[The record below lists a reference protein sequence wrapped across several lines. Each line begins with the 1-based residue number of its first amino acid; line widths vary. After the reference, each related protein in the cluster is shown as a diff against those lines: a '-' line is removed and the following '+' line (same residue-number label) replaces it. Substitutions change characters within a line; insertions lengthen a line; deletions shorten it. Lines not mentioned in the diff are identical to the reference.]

1 MKIENFNP
9 LSFDWNNISTQ
20 QVNGETGFAII
31 KTQTLGEIKIRHIE
45 YSSNYTAD
53 HWCDKGHIVF
63 IIKGELK
70 IEHKDNS
77 IHYIKSGMTYLI
89 GDNTL
94 AHKAKSE
101 LGAIALIID

>member
-1 MKIENFNP
+1 MTIKNFLP
-9 LSFDWNNISTQ
+9 ISFDWNIIPTQ
-20 QVNGETGFAII
+20 KNNGKTGFCLIR
-31 KTQTLGEIKIRHIE
+31 THTLGEIKIRHIE
-45 YSSNYTAD
+45 YSANYSAD

-63 IIKGELK
+63 IIDGELR

-77 IHYIKSGMTYLI
+77 IHTLHGGMTYLI

-101 LGAIALIID
+101 FGAKALIID